1 MWNSQAMD
9 LHQGETV
16 LFEGRP
22 SWRSIL
28 GFYIVGVLMAAA
40 VGAVVALIDS
50 TGTGVAVFVVGVVF
64 VVGAGWLRRIATRYA
79 ITSERLWIQRGLIAR
94 RTQETRLTRVQN
106 VNTDQS
112 MLQRL
117 LQIGTVDFDTA
128 GTDAPDA
135 NFAFRGVAEP
145 SRVARMVD
153 EAIRQ
158 SQPAQS

>member
-1 MWNSQAMD
+1 MD

-22 SWRSIL
+22 SWRSII
-28 GFYIVGVLMAAA
+28 GFYVVGVLVAAA
-40 VGAVVALIDS
+40 IGAVVGLIDS
-50 TGTGVAVFVVGVVF
+50 TGTGIVVFVVGVAI
-64 VVGAGWLRRIATRYA
+64 VVAVGWLRRIATRYA

-94 RTQETRLTRVQN
+94 HTQETRLSRVQN

-112 MLQRL
+112 MLQRA

-135 NFAFRGVAEP
+135 NFAFQGVAEP
-145 SRVARMVD
+145 AQVARLVD
-153 EAIRQ
+153 AAIRQ